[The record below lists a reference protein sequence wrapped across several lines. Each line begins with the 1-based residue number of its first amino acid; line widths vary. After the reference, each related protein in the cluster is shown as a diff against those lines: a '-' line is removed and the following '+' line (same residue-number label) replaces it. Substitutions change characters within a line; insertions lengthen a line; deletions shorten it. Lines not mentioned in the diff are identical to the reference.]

1 MPFSQNPRM
10 TEVGRDLWSHMPTP
24 CSSRDT
30 ESRGPRPMASQLLKV
45 SKEETPHLWTTSASA
60 PALHST
66 AVLSGAQREPLFSSL
81 CPLPLVLALSTTE
94 QSLAS
99 WHPPFRYL

>member
-45 SKEETPHLWTTSASA
+45 SKEETPSPLDNLCQCS
-60 PALHST
+60 ST
-66 AVLSGAQREPLFSSL
+66 AQHSSAVWCSEGAPVLMFVPM
-81 CPLPLVLALSTTE
+81 
-94 QSLAS
+94 AS
-99 WHPPFRYL
+99 YPGTGQH